1 MSQPRKTA
9 FLYLFMLLLALVSAG
24 PLLWLLSTALKGP
37 EENLF
42 AYPPRFI
49 PRNITLGNFAHV
61 FAGIPFP
68 RYLMNS
74 FFTAGISV
82 ALNLGIAGT
91 AAYPLARMAFL
102 GKKLIFMAILSTM
115 MIPFQVTMIPI
126 FIFVTRLGLKNSYAG
141 LVLPTA
147 VTAFGIFLIR
157 QAFLVIPRSLEEA
170 ALIDGSRSWTVFSRI
185 LIPLAKPSL
194 AVLAIFSFLNS
205 WGNFLWPMLIL
216 DRKKKLTLP
225 LGLQDLQGTFTND
238 WRLIAAGTVVS
249 VLPVLT
255 VFLFAQKYFV
265 QGAWAGAVKE

>member
-1 MSQPRKTA
+1 MSQSRGTA
-9 FLYLFMLLLALVSAG
+9 FLYLVMLLLALISAG
-24 PLLWLLSTALKGP
+24 PFLWLLSTALKGL

-91 AAYPLARMAFL
+91 AAYPLARMAFP

-194 AVLAIFSFLNS
+194 AVLAVFSFLNS

-216 DRKKKLTLP
+216 DRKKKFTLP

>member
-1 MSQPRKTA
+1 MNQSRGTA

-24 PLLWLLSTALKGP
+24 PFLWLFSTALKGP

-91 AAYPLARMAFL
+91 AAYPLARMAFP

-216 DRKKKLTLP
+216 DRKKKFTLP

-249 VLPVLT
+249 ILPVLT

>member
-1 MSQPRKTA
+1 MSQSRGTA
-9 FLYLFMLLLALVSAG
+9 FLYLFMLLLALISAG
-24 PLLWLLSTALKGP
+24 PFLWLLSTALKGP

-49 PRNITLGNFAHV
+49 PRNITLGNFAYV

-91 AAYPLARMAFL
+91 AAYPLARMAFP

-126 FIFVTRLGLKNSYAG
+126 FIFATRLGLKNSYAG

-216 DRKKKLTLP
+216 DQKKKFTLP

-249 VLPVLT
+249 VLPVLI

>member
-1 MSQPRKTA
+1 MNQSRGTA

-24 PLLWLLSTALKGP
+24 PFLWLLSTALKGP

-91 AAYPLARMAFL
+91 AAYPLARMAFP

-216 DRKKKLTLP
+216 DRKKKFTLP

>member
-9 FLYLFMLLLALVSAG
+9 FLYLFMLLLALISAG
-24 PLLWLLSTALKGP
+24 PFLWLLSTALKGP

-49 PRNITLGNFAHV
+49 PRNITLGNFAYV

-91 AAYPLARMAFL
+91 AAYPLARMAFP

-216 DRKKKLTLP
+216 DRKKKFTLP

>member
-1 MSQPRKTA
+1 MNQSRGTA

-24 PLLWLLSTALKGP
+24 PFLWLLSTALKGP

-42 AYPPRFI
+42 TYPPRFI

-74 FFTAGISV
+74 LFTAGISV

-91 AAYPLARMAFL
+91 AAYPLARMAFP

-216 DRKKKLTLP
+216 DRKKKFTLP

>member
-1 MSQPRKTA
+1 MNQSRGTA

-24 PLLWLLSTALKGP
+24 PFLWLLSTALKGP

-91 AAYPLARMAFL
+91 AAYPLARMAFP

-126 FIFVTRLGLKNSYAG
+126 FLFVTRLGLKNSYAG

-170 ALIDGSRSWTVFSRI
+170 ALIRREKNGRKRVCHLQPGTLQQAQTWLDEQAAFWTG
-185 LIPLAKPSL
+185 A
-194 AVLAIFSFLNS
+194 
-205 WGNFLWPMLIL
+205 L
-216 DRKKKLTLP
+216 DALETAL
-225 LGLQDLQGTFTND
+225 
-238 WRLIAAGTVVS
+238 
-249 VLPVLT
+249 
-255 VFLFAQKYFV
+255 
-265 QGAWAGAVKE
+265 KEEDDDHG